1 LTILFLKVS
10 KTHSRLDEGVE
21 MRSPA
26 KAPASRQSSSTWTG
40 DLNNGDIKD
49 EQTATLVAYEAP
61 YMVNAEWILL
71 ATMIDRISLIV
82 YAVVNGIILGIC
94 LS

>member
-1 LTILFLKVS
+1 MIIQVS

-21 MRSPA
+21 MRPPNETSPY
-26 KAPASRQSSSTWTG
+26 PRTSNGWPG
-40 DLNNGDIKD
+40 DMNGEIKD
-49 EQTATLVAYEAP
+49 DQTANLVDREAP

-82 YAVVNGIILGIC
+82 YAVVNGIVIGLC
-94 LS
+94 LA